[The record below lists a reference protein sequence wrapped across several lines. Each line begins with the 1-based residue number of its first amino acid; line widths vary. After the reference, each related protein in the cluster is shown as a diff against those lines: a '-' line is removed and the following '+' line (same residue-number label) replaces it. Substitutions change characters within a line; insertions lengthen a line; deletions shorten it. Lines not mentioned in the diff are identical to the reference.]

1 MKIILTRVFVDDQER
16 ALKFYIETL
25 GFVKKNDV
33 SAEGYRWLT
42 VVSPGDPNGT
52 ELLLELNDNPVVR
65 AYQKGI
71 FEQGIPAASF
81 GVEDTHAEY
90 ERLKAQGVK
99 FTMEPTEVV
108 DRVIIAVFDDTC
120 GNLIQIQTLQ
130 K

>member
-16 ALKFYIETL
+16 ALNFYTETL
-25 GFVKKNDV
+25 GFVKKNDI

-52 ELLLELNDNPVVR
+52 ELLLELNDNPVAQ

-120 GNLIQIQTLQ
+120 GNLIQIQTLE